1 MDHKALMLR
10 DCANDFAV
18 AVSPFETG
26 PDGKLVPKGRDMSE
40 LSEAKLILNN
50 PYGIVRAKDLLLE
63 RVYAFT
69 QAAGVEDDEAL
80 CRIVYEIAYQT
91 EAVPELR
98 KVDIKDFN
106 ALAQWLAA
114 PGALPL
120 QSKHAATAIK
130 LAHNELGFDPIW

>member
-1 MDHKALMLR
+1 MDPKTLMLR

-18 AVSPFETG
+18 AVSPFEAG
-26 PDGKLVPKGRDMSE
+26 ADGKPVLKGRDVSDA
-40 LSEAKLILNN
+40 SDAKLLLNN
-50 PYGIVRAKDLLLE
+50 PYGIGRAKELLLE
-63 RVYAFT
+63 RVYQFT
-69 QAAGVEDDEAL
+69 QMAGVEDDEAL
-80 CRIVYEIAYQT
+80 CRIVFEIAYQT
-91 EAVPELR
+91 ESVPELR
-98 KVDIKDFN
+98 KVDIKNFN